1 MTSSHV
7 VVFATLLLLTVAPL
21 IVQGQVGLF
30 QLASVIE
37 LNLCLQIQ
45 LERGAFVP
53 SQTETLGLSE
63 NTVFLV
69 EKSEHE
75 YYKIE
80 LFTTGKCLDY
90 NSTTSNLCLSRCDK
104 RELIY
109 WKIDIHT
116 GSVSEG
122 SDENCIYKNYRASV
136 SVHHCSDGFVKFKFL
151 TVGDHH
157 DHTLKQD
164 DLAERFIEVSFIL
177 SLTLLGISK
186 ETWKIFYLVS
196 SFSDI
201 ITKSSQHSQ
210 QW

>member
-1 MTSSHV
+1 M
-7 VVFATLLLLTVAPL
+7 
-21 IVQGQVGLF
+21 F
-30 QLASVIE
+30 QLASVNE
-37 LNLCLQIQ
+37 TNLCLQIQ
-45 LERGAFVP
+45 QERGAFVP
-53 SQTETLGLSE
+53 CQTETVGLSE

-69 EKSEHE
+69 DKSEHV

-122 SDENCIYKNYRASV
+122 SGENCIYKDYGGSV
-136 SVHHCSDGFVKFKFL
+136 SVHHCSDGFAKFKFL

-164 DLAERFIEVSFIL
+164 DLAERFIEVSSRQL
-177 SLTLLGISK
+177 YPKPDTAGYLKGNLEDNLLGIK
-186 ETWKIFYLVS
+186 LFRYYYNKLIF
-196 SFSDI
+196 
-201 ITKSSQHSQ
+201 
-210 QW
+210 